1 MKENLIDPGSTKEN
15 RQMFPE
21 DWAMSLGDLC
31 HYLMIIV
38 VELKR
43 YRLYRV
49 RCLFYICLSSLAKC
63 MVYQENCWFFASTL
77 QQFLGA
83 SRESTFVEGCLKRPK
98 WASRL
103 RCKLQQKINQ
113 LYRLDLPPFSVRS
126 VLSLHSHCI
135 IREFLQ
141 LTEVIEH
148 HRLAVTRHG
157 GALETDNAGLM
168 DVSIVLVRAL
178 CCGIMRLC

>member
-21 DWAMSLGDLC
+21 DWAMSLGDLR

-63 MVYQENCWFFASTL
+63 MVY
-77 QQFLGA
+77 
-83 SRESTFVEGCLKRPK
+83 V
-98 WASRL
+98 
-103 RCKLQQKINQ
+103 
-113 LYRLDLPPFSVRS
+113 Y
-126 VLSLHSHCI
+126 
-135 IREFLQ
+135 
-141 LTEVIEH
+141 
-148 HRLAVTRHG
+148 
-157 GALETDNAGLM
+157 
-168 DVSIVLVRAL
+168 
-178 CCGIMRLC
+178 